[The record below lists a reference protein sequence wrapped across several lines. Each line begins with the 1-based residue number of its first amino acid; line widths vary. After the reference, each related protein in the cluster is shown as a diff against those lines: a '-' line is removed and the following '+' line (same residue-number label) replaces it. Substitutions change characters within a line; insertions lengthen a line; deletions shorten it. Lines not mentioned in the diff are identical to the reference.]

1 MSPNPIIRGMKP
13 FELQLALDWAA
24 QEGWNP
30 GLQDATAFYA
40 ADPSGFLVAELNG
53 EPIGCI
59 CAVRY
64 SAQFGF
70 IGLYIVKPQYRGHGY
85 GMQLW
90 ETALLGLKAR
100 LDVEGSSIGL
110 DGVLE
115 REMNYRQAGF
125 KTAYSHIRHVCNLAP
140 SARVPDGVIPLADVP
155 LEAITLYDSELF
167 PAPRPQFL
175 EAWIRLSEAAYGVM
189 EGGQLVGYEVL
200 RSCRQGFK
208 IGSLFADTLEI
219 ADCLFRALTH
229 HSEEKPV
236 FIDIP
241 DVNSA
246 LPVLIERYG
255 LQPVFTC
262 VRMYWGYEPTVD
274 PERIFGVTTLELG

>member
-1 MSPNPIIRGMKP
+1 MKPNPIIRVMQP
-13 FELQLALDWAA
+13 SELQLALDWAA

-40 ADPSGFLVAELNG
+40 ADPSGFLVAELDG

-70 IGLYIVKPQYRGHGY
+70 IGLYIVQPQYRGRGY

-90 ETALLGLKAR
+90 AKAWQGLTDR
-100 LDVEGSSIGL
+100 LDQEGSSIGL

-115 REMNYRQAGF
+115 REATYRQVGF
-125 KTAYSHIRHVCNLAP
+125 KAAYRHIRHVCYPLP
-140 SARVPDGVIPLADVP
+140 SDGVPSEVVPLNDIPL
-155 LEAITLYDSELF
+155 ETIGLYDAELF

-175 EAWIRLSEAAYGVM
+175 EPWIRLSGAAYGVM
-189 EGGQLVGYEVL
+189 EGRRLVGYGVL
-200 RSCRQGFK
+200 RPCRQGFK
-208 IGSLFADTLEI
+208 IGPLFAETLEI
-219 ADCLFRALTH
+219 ADRLFRALTH
-229 HSEEKPV
+229 HSEGKSV

-246 LPVLIERYG
+246 LPMLVECYR

-262 VRMYWGYEPTVD
+262 VRMYWGNNVNLD
-274 PERIFGVTTLELG
+274 VERIFGVTTLELG

>member
-1 MSPNPIIRGMKP
+1 MQPS
-13 FELQLALDWAA
+13 ELQLALDWAA

-30 GLQDATAFYA
+30 GLYDATAFYA
-40 ADPSGFLVAELNG
+40 ADPSGFLIAELEE

-59 CAVRY
+59 SSVRY
-64 SAQFGF
+64 SPRFGF
-70 IGLYIVKPQYRGHGY
+70 VGLYIVKPKYRGLGY

-90 ETALLGLKAR
+90 GTALLGLKAR
-100 LDVEGSSIGL
+100 LDDEGSSIGL

-115 REMNYRQAGF
+115 RETNYRQAGF
-125 KTAYSHIRHVCNLAP
+125 KTTYSHIRHVCNLAP
-140 SARVPDGVIPLADVP
+140 SDRVPDEVIPLTDVP
-155 LEAITLYDSELF
+155 LEAVALYDAENF

-175 EAWIRLSEAAYGVM
+175 EPWIRLSGAAYGVM
-189 EGGQLVGYEVL
+189 EGGKLVGYGVL
-200 RSCRQGFK
+200 RPCRQGFK
-208 IGSLFADTLEI
+208 IGPLFADTLEI

-262 VRMYWGYEPTVD
+262 VRMYWGNEATVD

>member
-1 MSPNPIIRGMKP
+1 MSPNPIIRGMQP
-13 FELQLALDWAA
+13 SELQVALDWAA

-30 GLQDATAFYA
+30 GLHDAMAFYA
-40 ADPSGFLVAELNG
+40 TDPSGFLLAELDG

-70 IGLYIVKPQYRGHGY
+70 IGLYIVKPQYRGRGY

-90 ETALLGLKAR
+90 ETALQGLKDR
-100 LDVEGSSIGL
+100 LDEEGSSIGL

-115 REMNYRQAGF
+115 REINYRQAGF
-125 KTAYSHIRHVCNLAP
+125 KTTYSHIRHVCNP
-140 SARVPDGVIPLADVP
+140 MPCDRVPDEVVSLTDVP
-155 LEAITLYDSELF
+155 LEAIALYDAELF
-167 PAPRPQFL
+167 PAPRPKFL
-175 EAWIRLSEAAYGVM
+175 EPWIRLSGAAYGVM
-189 EGGQLVGYEVL
+189 EGDRFVGYGVL
-200 RSCRQGFK
+200 RPCRQGFK
-208 IGSLFADTLEI
+208 IGPLFAETLEI
-219 ADCLFRALTH
+219 ADRLFRALIH
-229 HSEEKPV
+229 HAQEKPV

-246 LPVLIERYG
+246 LPVLVERYG

-262 VRMYWGYEPTVD
+262 VRMYWGSEPTID
-274 PERIFGVTTLELG
+274 PERIFGITTLELG